1 MMITYS
7 VMTLIPWGVIKN
19 CMITLNTK
27 ISIVNLADNLIVCHS
42 VLAVMIGN
50 VYCAV
55 KHVHIL
61 VQQLQYISPHF
72 AASVI

>member
-27 ISIVNLADNLIVCHS
+27 ISIVNLAENLIVCHS

-50 VYCAV
+50 VLLYCKTCAYTCPTITI
-55 KHVHIL
+55 H
-61 VQQLQYISPHF
+61 
-72 AASVI
+72 

>member
-19 CMITLNTK
+19 CVITK
-27 ISIVNLADNLIVCHS
+27 ISIVNLAESLIVCHS

-50 VYCAV
+50 VLLCCKTCAYTYPTITT
-55 KHVHIL
+55 H
-61 VQQLQYISPHF
+61 
-72 AASVI
+72 